1 SRRRHTRSKRD
12 WSSDVCSS
20 DLVTDP
26 STRVAGIQSGEYDIA
41 QEVPYDNADQLD
53 ADENVEN
60 QIIPG
65 AGTLIMFM
73 NKKTGPF
80 KDVKAREALSTL
92 INAEEMMTAAF
103 TDPKYF
109 SVNHNMMMP
118 HQEEQWY
125 SEIGKDK
132 HNVNDPEK
140 TKKLIEEAGYDGE
153 EITIMTSRDYE
164 FMYSASVVLQSE
176 LEAIGVNAKLENYDW
191 ATLIDNMT
199 DETKYDINMV
209 WIGYKPEPTAH

>member
-80 KDVKAREALSTL
+80 KDVKRS
-92 INAEEMMTAAF
+92 EERR
-103 TDPKYF
+103 
-109 SVNHNMMMP
+109 V
-118 HQEEQWY
+118 
-125 SEIGKDK
+125 GKECRTRRWRSK
-132 HNVNDPEK
+132 
-140 TKKLIEEAGYDGE
+140 
-153 EITIMTSRDYE
+153 
-164 FMYSASVVLQSE
+164 
-176 LEAIGVNAKLENYDW
+176 EN
-191 ATLIDNMT
+191 
-199 DETKYDINMV
+199 
-209 WIGYKPEPTAH
+209 